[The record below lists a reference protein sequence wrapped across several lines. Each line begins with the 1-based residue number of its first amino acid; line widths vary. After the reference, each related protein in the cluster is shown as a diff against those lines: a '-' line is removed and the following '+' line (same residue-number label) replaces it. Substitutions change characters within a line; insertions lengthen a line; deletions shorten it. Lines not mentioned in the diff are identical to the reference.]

1 MANERK
7 MLQGLDLQGEQIK
20 DFKVDIVAND
30 DIPDA
35 GSSNEGRVL
44 YNVDKKKLVVSDG
57 SNWID
62 LNVEIKGDVTIDGGN
77 IEVVSKAITNA
88 KLANM
93 SANTIKGAVSAGSPV
108 DLSVSQVKSMLG
120 ITGLEVQDVKVDG
133 VSVVSGEV
141 ANINLTEALTNFANT
156 TLKPGLP
163 NGIATL
169 GSDGKVPSSQ
179 LPSFVDDVVEYNS
192 KSAFPTSGNAGII
205 YVAIDTNKT
214 YRWSGSAYVEIS
226 ASLALGET
234 SSTAYAG
241 NKGKANAEAINEL
254 TTKVASNTNA
264 ISGKVDK
271 VSGKGL
277 STNDYTTAEKTK
289 LSGIASGAEVN
300 VQSDWS
306 VTDTTSDAYIKNKPT
321 IPTVNNATLT
331 VKQGGVSL
339 GSFTANA
346 SSNKTITVAERAN
359 YFKTKPLTGT
369 TGTIAATDH
378 QCGLL
383 PVVQAYLA
391 GEQVMCDIKIN
402 SSGDVTWTSSIAMTS
417 ASDFRL
423 VIIGM

>member
-7 MLQGLDLQGEQIK
+7 LLQGLDLQGEQIK

-35 GSSNEGRVL
+35 SSSNEGRVL

-57 SNWID
+57 ISWID
-62 LNVEIKGDVTIDGGN
+62 LNIEIKGDVIINDGN
-77 IEVVSKAITNA
+77 IVVVSKAITNA

-141 ANINLTEALTNFANT
+141 ANIDLNERLTSFKS
-156 TLKPGLP
+156 TLKIGTANGL
-163 NGIATL
+163 ATL

-205 YVAIDTNKT
+205 YIAIDTNKT

-241 NKGKANAEAINEL
+241 DKGKANAEAINEL

-277 STNDYTTAEKTK
+277 STNDYTTTEKTK

-321 IPTVNNATLT
+321 IPTVNNAKLT
-331 VKQGGVSL
+331 VKQGKTSL
-339 GSFTANA
+339 GTFSANA
-346 SSNKTITVAERAN
+346 SSDKTITVAERAN
-359 YFKTKPLTGT
+359 YYKTKPLTGT

-391 GEQVMCDIKIN
+391 GEQVMCDVKIN

>member
-77 IEVVSKAITNA
+77 IVVVSKAITNA

-93 SANTIKGAVSAGSPV
+93 SAKTIKGAVSAGSPV

-141 ANINLTEALTNFANT
+141 ANIDLNERLTSFKS
-156 TLKPGLP
+156 TLKIGTANGL
-163 NGIATL
+163 ATL

-192 KSAFPTSGNAGII
+192 KSVFPTSGNAGII

-241 NKGKANAEAINEL
+241 DKGKANAEAINEL

-331 VKQGGVSL
+331 VKQGNASL
-339 GSFTANA
+339 GTFTANA

-359 YFKTKPLTGT
+359 YYKTKPLTGT

-391 GEQVMCDIKIN
+391 GEQVMCDIIIN

>member
-77 IEVVSKAITNA
+77 IVVVSKAITNA

-93 SANTIKGAVSAGSPV
+93 SAKTIKGAVSAGSPV

-120 ITGLEVQDVKVDG
+120 ITGSEVQDVKVDG

-141 ANINLTEALTNFANT
+141 ANIDLNERLTSFKS
-156 TLKPGLP
+156 TLKIGTANGL
-163 NGIATL
+163 ATL

-192 KSAFPTSGNAGII
+192 KSVFPTSGNAGII

-241 NKGKANAEAINEL
+241 DKGKANAEAINEL

-331 VKQGGVSL
+331 VKQGNASL
-339 GSFTANA
+339 GTFTANA

-359 YFKTKPLTGT
+359 YYKTKPLTGT

-391 GEQVMCDIKIN
+391 GEQVMCDIIIN

>member
-7 MLQGLDLQGEQIK
+7 LLQGLDLQGEQIK

-35 GSSNEGRVL
+35 SSSNEGRVL

-57 SNWID
+57 SKWID
-62 LNVEIKGDVTIDGGN
+62 LNVEIKGDVTINGGN

-93 SANTIKGAVSAGSPV
+93 GAKTIKGAVSAGSPV

-133 VSVVSGEV
+133 VSVVSDEV
-141 ANINLTEALTNFANT
+141 ATIDLNERLTSFKS
-156 TLKPGLP
+156 TLKIGTANGL
-163 NGIATL
+163 ATL

-214 YRWSGSAYVEIS
+214 YRWSGSDYVEIS

-241 NKGKANAEAINEL
+241 DKGKANAEAINEL
-254 TTKVASNTNA
+254 ATKVTSNTNA

-277 STNDYTTAEKTK
+277 STNDYTTTEKTK

-331 VKQGGVSL
+331 VKQGNTSL
-339 GSFTANA
+339 GTFSANA
-346 SSNKTITVAERAN
+346 SSDKTITVAERAN
-359 YFKTKPLTGT
+359 YYKTKPLTGT